1 MKNTIL
7 KTLVIIIT
15 VLLCVPSLMYLI
27 NNNTVDQF
35 DSYYT
40 YSLNGYGG
48 ENRGIIEG
56 IVVIGLLLLYSII
69 YLVLLKKNK
78 ECFKSVKN
86 VIIFIAI
93 ISLLFMLILPFLSSD
108 IYLVLF
114 ILLALYFLLKLNS
127 KIFAILFLAL
137 SIAIKYSTVLI
148 VPFIL
153 IYMYKDKSVP
163 KRFAYCI
170 ISGLSIIGIVGLLY
184 LPYYRDY
191 TIFNEL

>member
-78 ECFKSVKN
+78 ENKE
-86 VIIFIAI
+86 
-93 ISLLFMLILPFLSSD
+93 
-108 IYLVLF
+108 
-114 ILLALYFLLKLNS
+114 
-127 KIFAILFLAL
+127 
-137 SIAIKYSTVLI
+137 
-148 VPFIL
+148 
-153 IYMYKDKSVP
+153 
-163 KRFAYCI
+163 
-170 ISGLSIIGIVGLLY
+170 SGRNINIEKEQKE
-184 LPYYRDY
+184 RQ
-191 TIFNEL
+191 E